1 MDAEPQAGT
10 GVAAAAWTS
19 LAVAVP
25 GLAHLERHPPLPC
38 QDAAGA
44 FVQPRPALVV
54 ADGAGSSPA
63 SDLGARAAV
72 IATRRLL
79 ATLDGQLSPLLD
91 ASPPPAEDELR
102 HVALL
107 LVKHAKGVL
116 EDLAVEHHRPVR
128 DVRCTLL
135 VVVVGQ
141 ARLLWL
147 KVGDGALVVEEAE
160 ERQAPGDEAPELAP
174 RLLVLGEPGRG
185 EFANQTRFV
194 DEWLELDHV
203 QSGTLSVE
211 RLTGLAAMTDGA
223 AEKLVAYDGRQVSGQ
238 LSLWL
243 AQLRQGALRQRDLV
257 RRLYDEAFCRGTSG
271 DDRSLALLA
280 RELDRSER

>member
-1 MDAEPQAGT
+1 MDAELPCWPNAT
-10 GVAAAAWTS
+10 AAAWTR

-25 GLAHLERHPPLPC
+25 GLAHLERNPPLPC
-38 QDAAGA
+38 QDAADA
-44 FVQPRPALVV
+44 VVQPRPALVV

-63 SDLGARAAV
+63 SDLGAKAAV
-72 IATRRLL
+72 TATRRLL
-79 ATLDGQLSPLLD
+79 ATLESQLAPLLD
-91 ASPPPAEDELR
+91 AVPSPADDELR
-102 HVALL
+102 HFALL

-116 EDLAVEHHRPVR
+116 EDLAAEHHRTVR
-128 DVRCTLL
+128 DLRCTLL

-147 KVGDGALVVEEAE
+147 KVGDGALVVEEAVAGE
-160 ERQAPGDEAPELAP
+160 APEGGEPELAP
-174 RLLVLGEPGRG
+174 RLSVLGEPGRG

-203 QSGTLSVE
+203 QSGALAVA
-211 RLTGLAAMTDGA
+211 RLTGVAAMTDGA
-223 AEKLVAYDGRQVSGQ
+223 AEKLVAHDGRQVSGQ

-243 AQLRQGALRQRDLV
+243 GQLRQGALRQRDLV

-280 RELDRSER
+280 RELEEPGR